1 MAGTAEIVCHLDEA
15 RLVSLSQLA
24 RMGESIYRL
33 DTLEVLSSPM
43 RFVPASVL
51 SSLRR
56 EAIAALKKEAQSKY
70 EQYASLIEMA
80 KSYDVE
86 NELKFFDKNL
96 HEGYKIYNGG
106 IF

>member
-1 MAGTAEIVCHLDEA
+1 M
-15 RLVSLSQLA
+15 
-24 RMGESIYRL
+24 
-33 DTLEVLSSPM
+33 
-43 RFVPASVL
+43 
-51 SSLRR
+51 
-56 EAIAALKKEAQSKY
+56 KKEAQSKY